1 MENRKKKEKRIRK
14 KEIEKEENKTYL
26 TCYLDAAEMQCGQ
39 HTKSRTCKWAT
50 RGLNH
55 RAKASRG
62 KNERENYAGTVLV
75 SGRSDPKNRRKK
87 GEHLRATLKL

>member
-14 KEIEKEENKTYL
+14 KGNKKKEEKKTYP
-26 TCYLDAAEMQCGQ
+26 TSYLDAAEMQCGQ

-55 RAKASRG
+55 RTRASRG
-62 KNERENYAGTVLV
+62 KN
-75 SGRSDPKNRRKK
+75 
-87 GEHLRATLKL
+87 